1 MILKDGEQTYGTKGF
16 WAPQLVK
23 ENGRYYLAY
32 TANEQVVLAESPSIY
47 GPYTQKNI
55 MPVDGSEKNIDPFLF
70 KDDDGK
76 WYLYYVRF
84 NKGNY
89 IWVAEFDFEKG
100 QIRPETRKQCFTNTD
115 EWEMTSNYKAVPI
128 MEGPTLIKEDGV
140 YYLFYSA
147 NHYRNID
154 YAVGYATAPTPY
166 GPWTKSA
173 NNPIIHRNSV
183 GDIGTGHGD
192 LFWDLKQKP
201 YYIYHVHESEI
212 GRAHV

>member
-1 MILKDGEQTYGTKGF
+1 
-16 WAPQLVK
+16 
-23 ENGRYYLAY
+23 
-32 TANEQVVLAESPSIY
+32 
-47 GPYTQKNI
+47 
-55 MPVDGSEKNIDPFLF
+55 
-70 KDDDGK
+70 
-76 WYLYYVRF
+76 
-84 NKGNY
+84 
-89 IWVAEFDFEKG
+89 
-100 QIRPETRKQCFTNTD
+100 
-115 EWEMTSNYKAVPI
+115 MTSNYKAVPI

-201 YYIYHVHESEI
+201 YYIYHGQPGI
-212 GRAHV
+212 GKKICTSPMKLHLQMVAQNLP